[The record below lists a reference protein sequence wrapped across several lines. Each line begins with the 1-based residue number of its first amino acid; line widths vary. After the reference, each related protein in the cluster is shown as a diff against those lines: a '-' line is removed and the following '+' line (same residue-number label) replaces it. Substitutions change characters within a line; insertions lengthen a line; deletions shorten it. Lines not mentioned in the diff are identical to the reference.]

1 MIPPGIASNYLKIED
16 FLMSNSTK
24 RSSRLVK
31 KSQLIDP
38 KTLPAKTPTEAV
50 KPTVINDFG
59 EGLMNFRRDEAAKN
73 LGEGAGN
80 LVKSAVTGVSN
91 NGIWMVEHAVADTA
105 FFLSNAA
112 ELITRKTRN
121 AGLVAGEAAKD
132 KEREVIQGLTATAH
146 NAITEASQLGSDVMG
161 ETQHRFKEGYAEMR
175 ANQQERA
182 DDKLQVKIDNGED
195 VRSMGQKL
203 RDRVAAYTGN
213 VPAQAVIET
222 DNEVLSLPE
231 ADEPVANVKAETE
244 VEASTPLG
252 KLLIAEHAKA

>member
-1 MIPPGIASNYLKIED
+1 
-16 FLMSNSTK
+16 MSNSTK

-132 KEREVIQGLTATAH
+132 KEREVIQGLTAKAY
-146 NAITEASQLGSDVMG
+146 AAGSEVSHLSSSVG
-161 ETQHRFKEGYAEMR
+161 STVAQNFKEGISEMKS
-175 ANQQERA
+175 AQEERREA
-182 DDKLQVKIDNGED
+182 KLQQRIDDGED
-195 VRSMGQKL
+195 VRSLAQKV
-203 RDRVAAYTGN
+203 RDRINAYTGE
-213 VPAQAVIET
+213 VLPQAVIET
-222 DNEVLSLPE
+222 EDNDTLSLPE
-231 ADEPVANVKAETE
+231 AVEPVIESVVEAAPAI
-244 VEASTPLG
+244 EASTKLG
-252 KLLIAEHAKA
+252 KLLISEHAKA